1 MFNTILRNFG
11 CPCLSLLQMAARAAG
26 GLLMPGVGQED
37 RVGRKWEKGRIVLAC
52 AVAHSDLIPT
62 LQLSLSSTLFSHLL
76 AGKLVT
82 SLNQFYHGA
91 NESQL
96 LNGGCIL

>member
-1 MFNTILRNFG
+1 MLVPVADGGPGSR
-11 CPCLSLLQMAARAAG
+11 RAADAWG
-26 GLLMPGVGQED
+26 GA
-37 RVGRKWEKGRIVLAC
+37 GRQSGEEMGEGRREKGRIVLAC